1 MSIEMCAMSDGP
13 AAHVSVAPPA
23 VKLILRGT
31 ITMRR
36 PVSTTLA
43 ASPRLPGTR
52 PEEFGNTRAVSESTG
67 FVT

>member
-1 MSIEMCAMSDGP
+1 MCQLRCVRCRTGP
-13 AAHVSVAPPA
+13 PLMSVAPPA